1 MPDGKPARKQN
12 AKFIGRIGFVIPGF
26 VDPQPVEAVAEFI
39 ITLRFDLFFELAA
52 IFISAVAGGLAGI
65 RKGLDVFGVVVLA
78 WAASLAGGVLR
89 DVMIGA
95 IPPVGISNW
104 RFMLSA
110 VGGGIVVFF
119 LYPWIAHR
127 TKAIVILDA
136 FALALFVWVG
146 TVKGLEYG
154 MGTMASAIAGLV
166 TGIGGGVVRDLF
178 TDNVPLVLSD
188 RQFYAIPA
196 CVGAIATVIFAR
208 YGLLNDWAALVVIA
222 GVAGFRL
229 VALKFHWAVPAPHA
243 KLSL

>member
-1 MPDGKPARKQN
+1 MN
-12 AKFIGRIGFVIPGF
+12 PG
-26 VDPQPVEAVAEFI
+26 VTDPQPIEAVAELI
-39 ITLRFDLFFELAA
+39 TTLRLDLFFELAA
-52 IFISAVAGGLAGI
+52 IFISGLAGGLAGI
-65 RKGLDVFGVVVLA
+65 RKGLDFFGVLVLA

-89 DVMIGA
+89 DVMIGS

-104 RFMLSA
+104 RFMVSA
-110 VGGGIVVFF
+110 VGGGVVVFF
-119 LYPWIAHR
+119 LYPWVAHR

-154 MGTMASAIAGLV
+154 MGGLASIVAGLV

-196 CVGAIATVIFAR
+196 CFGALATVLFYRI
-208 YGLLNDWAALVVIA
+208 GWLNDWAALIVIA

-229 VALKFHWAVPAPHA
+229 VALKYHWAVPAPHA
-243 KLSL
+243 KFSPRA